1 METKIE
7 RVYWNSGK
15 LRSETPRVGGKRHG
29 LMKWWRESGQLFLE
43 CPYVDGK
50 WHGMSKSW
58 DRDGDIDEFWL
69 CNQGEQ
75 VAVFYPKNATQRWK
89 LK

>member
-7 RVYWNSGK
+7 RTYHGNGK

-29 LMKWWRESGQLFLE
+29 LTKWWWKNGKPSYEQ
-43 CPYVDGK
+43 PYVGGMR
-50 WHGMSKSW
+50 HGMVKHW
-58 DRDGDIDEFWL
+58 LQNGGIRVFWL
-69 CNQGEQ
+69 YNKGEQ
-75 VAVFYPKNATQRWK
+75 VARFFPRNQTQRWK